1 MEPWELPAING
12 SGIQPKIKLVEVK
25 SNLAAKYKLHEK
37 YKGMHFVD
45 RNPMGRAEDPPLEDA
60 TEWEHRVVISMDWA
74 KRQGWMAK
82 SKLSGT
88 PPVQS
93 YEVYEINETLHAM
106 IRASTL
112 NVCPMASA
120 AVVDNID

>member
-1 MEPWELPAING
+1 MYRVVESTYFTLYGGHIALIAANVGGGGGGPPPPPFVDRMEPWELPAING

-60 TEWEHRVVISMDWA
+60 TE
-74 KRQGWMAK
+74 
-82 SKLSGT
+82 
-88 PPVQS
+88 
-93 YEVYEINETLHAM
+93 
-106 IRASTL
+106 
-112 NVCPMASA
+112 
-120 AVVDNID
+120 